1 MGKTPMFEDV
11 LASFGENSQVKG
23 KKFEQAIKWWLT
35 NDPFWKSELNSSSVS
50 LWNESKFRNGP
61 DIGIDLTAEDHL
73 GNVWAIQVKNWDST
87 KALPKSEIDKF
98 LSTSNTKQFTHR
110 LLVTTT
116 QQISANAIRAIEDQ
130 EKPCVVITR
139 SQLIDSEIWESFRN
153 LDQPSVL
160 QTKTLFPHQRIA
172 VDSVVV
178 GLKTGGRGQLLMAC
192 GSGKTITAQRIHES
206 LESQLTLVLLP
217 SLLLVQQTLQSW
229 RRESATSFL
238 ALSVCSDTSVNGDES
253 ITRVADLPF
262 PVTTDSSI
270 IRNFFSL
277 PGNKVIFSTY
287 QSSQRIEEAMA
298 DTKFTFDLVICDE
311 AHRLAGKVD
320 KSYGTVM
327 REGAIPSL
335 RHLFMTATP
344 KVFSSRIKK
353 TADEEE
359 IEINSMDDFSKFGEV
374 LHNFS
379 FAQAIESGTLMDYRV
394 VLMGVDDSMIHEMV
408 ENRDLLD
415 LDGGVIDASSLAA
428 HYGVAKAMQNYSIP
442 RVISFHSRVA
452 KAADFA
458 RLHPKIHKELSSNTS
473 VMAEVIS
480 GKDSAFRR
488 RLLLDKLRD
497 LDGVDFGLI
506 GNAKCLTEGV
516 DVPSLD
522 GVAFVD
528 PRSSQ
533 VDIVQAVGRAIRR
546 GGPEKKVG
554 YIIVPVFFSGTEID
568 EETINESQFRPVW
581 DVLNALKSH
590 DTSLEEEINS
600 LRRNLVNPAN
610 APELPSRVI
619 FDLPKTVPASF
630 ASKVRTVLLEKT
642 SSIWEEWFARF
653 QVFEAKHGHCR
664 PKRESSESEERAL
677 AGWVTHQR
685 HKYNKGKLQAE
696 RVLQLENLETW
707 TWDPMDAQW
716 MEYFERLSS
725 YEKDF
730 KTSRVPSTYRDEDGR
745 PLGKWVAK
753 LRSKKE
759 TLSSEQIKLLESLS
773 DWTWD
778 PFAEGWES
786 AYDEIHKL
794 ATLKGNTVFARSDRF
809 KDGRSI
815 GGWVIKQRQD
825 RDLLSARQVHLL
837 ESLPAWSWNP
847 FEDQKEK
854 TKLELENYVEVFG
867 NALVPL
873 KHESQTGFALG
884 AVVSRIRQDF
894 RKGKLDFELQTYVEG
909 LPGWVWHTKKDKWQ
923 AQFDLLTEFLATHKR
938 YPRKGERFKG
948 TGLGN
953 WVTTQRNMFAQGTLG
968 KDRFLL
974 LESLPGWSWNSKD
987 QQWESAL
994 EEHNQFV
1001 RANNGKRPKDKDA
1014 TASGFRVGS
1023 WIYQQRKNWW
1033 KLTADQREKL
1043 AEFPWFQGDVSI
1055 ESIQDKWLRNFRDT
1069 QIFQNENGR
1078 LPKYKGVNVTS
1089 KLEKQLGLWLTRQIT
1104 AFDSLDQE
1112 KQKKLCTLPGFVKP
1126 ESDEQA
1132 WDRRLN
1138 DVAEEIHTTGKVPPL
1153 RIQGKENPN
1162 GGWIRRQKKQ
1172 IDRLSP
1178 ERIERLKA
1186 HPEIWRF
1193 IDQ

>member
-130 EKPCVVITR
+130 EKPCVVVTR
-139 SQLIDSEIWESFRN
+139 SQLIDSEIWGSFRN

-160 QTKTLFPHQRIA
+160 QTKTLFPHQRSA
-172 VDSVVV
+172 VDSVVA

-206 LESQLTLVLLP
+206 LQSQLTLVLLP

-270 IRNFFSL
+270 IRNFLGL

-287 QSSQRIEEAMA
+287 QSSQRIEEAIA
-298 DTKFTFDLVICDE
+298 DTDFTFDLVICDE

-359 IEINSMDDFSKFGEV
+359 IEINSMDDISKFGEV
-374 LHNFS
+374 LHRFS

-415 LDGGVIDASSLAA
+415 LDGRVIDASSLAA

-452 KAADFA
+452 KAANFA
-458 RLHPKIHKELSSNTS
+458 RLQPKIHQELRPNTS
-473 VMAEVIS
+473 VMADVIS

-488 RLLLDKLRD
+488 KVLLDRLRD
-497 LDGVDFGLI
+497 LDGFDFGLI

-554 YIIVPVFFSGTEID
+554 YIIVPVFFSGTDLD
-568 EETINESQFRPVW
+568 EERINESQFRPVW

-590 DTSLEEEINS
+590 DSSLEEEINA
-600 LRRNLVNPAN
+600 LRRNLAKPSNKA
-610 APELPSRVI
+610 ELPSRVI
-619 FDLPKTVPASF
+619 FDLPKTIPSTF
-630 ASKVRTVLLEKT
+630 ASKVRTFLLEKT
-642 SSIWEEWFARF
+642 SSVWEEWFSRLEN
-653 QVFEAKHGHCR
+653 FEAENGHCR
-664 PKRESSESEERAL
+664 PKREYTSEEESRL
-677 AGWVTHQR
+677 AHWVMQQR
-685 HKYNKGKLQAE
+685 HAFNKGNL
-696 RVLQLENLETW
+696 NLERIKLLEGVPHW
-707 TWDPMDAQW
+707 TWDPFDTQW
-716 MEYFERLSS
+716 MEYFARLSK
-725 YEKDF
+725 YVEVHGNAQ
-730 KTSRVPSTYRDEDGR
+730 VPSTYRDEDGK

-753 LRSKKE
+753 LRSKSDILKKE
-759 TLSSEQIKLLESLS
+759 QVELLSNLPK
-773 DWTWD
+773 WTWD
-778 PFAEGWES
+778 PFRDQWLEAYEEIKKKAEEQGHTTFS
-786 AYDEIHKL
+786 RTDK
-794 ATLKGNTVFARSDRF
+794 FS
-809 KDGRSI
+809 DGRSI
-815 GGWVIKQRQD
+815 GGWVIKQRQT
-825 RDLLSARQVHLL
+825 RGEMPMEKLELL
-837 ESLPAWSWNP
+837 ENLPKWTWDPYEELKKETQRELLTFAEIHGHTRVPQDYESTSGMKLGSAVGRLRREFAKNQLDGEWIEFIAKLPGWQWNARTEDWQEKLELLKEFVSMNNRLP
-847 FEDQKEK
+847 KRDEVFKDQKIGWWVKVQRQFLKKGYISEHKKLLLERIPYWTWDVQSEQWQQGFENLVGFLQANDGRPPKDKEK
-854 TKLELENYVEVFG
+854 TEDGFG
-867 NALVPL
+867 
-873 KHESQTGFALG
+873 LG
-884 AVVSRIRQDF
+884 AWVYNQRKRFSR
-894 RKGKLDFELQTYVEG
+894 
-909 LPGWVWHTKKDKWQ
+909 
-923 AQFDLLTEFLATHKR
+923 
-938 YPRKGERFKG
+938 
-948 TGLGN
+948 LG
-953 WVTTQRNMFAQGTLG
+953 
-968 KDRFLL
+968 
-974 LESLPGWSWNSKD
+974 PD
-987 QQWESAL
+987 QQEKLSAL
-994 EEHNQFV
+994 
-1001 RANNGKRPKDKDA
+1001 A
-1014 TASGFRVGS
+1014 
-1023 WIYQQRKNWW
+1023 
-1033 KLTADQREKL
+1033 
-1043 AEFPWFQGDVSI
+1043 WF
-1055 ESIQDKWLRNFRDT
+1055 E
-1069 QIFQNENGR
+1069 
-1078 LPKYKGVNVTS
+1078 P
-1089 KLEKQLGLWLTRQIT
+1089 IT
-1104 AFDSLDQE
+1104 
-1112 KQKKLCTLPGFVKP
+1112 K
-1126 ESDEQA
+1126 
-1132 WDRRLN
+1132 
-1138 DVAEEIHTTGKVPPL
+1138 
-1153 RIQGKENPN
+1153 
-1162 GGWIRRQKKQ
+1162 
-1172 IDRLSP
+1172 
-1178 ERIERLKA
+1178 
-1186 HPEIWRF
+1186 
-1193 IDQ
+1193 